1 MIFKKLKQ
9 KRERKN
15 QEKSYAARFDSVLIN
30 NKVTH
35 QNIGGKIGYV
45 MKEISPK
52 ELENEIR
59 KLNIACCNFMKR
71 RDDLCNNF
79 LNNDILDDVVAFC
92 LNEEEGWKKMQDKRR
107 HILKPIVKQQNIK
120 FYYVK
125 VWSNGPFKSD
135 AQAGMYGYVIA
146 SDEIDKYIKAKD
158 VKEESI
164 WI

>member
-9 KRERKN
+9 KRERKI
-15 QEKSYAARFDSVLIN
+15 QEKSYAARFDSVLIS
-30 NKVTH
+30 NKVVH

-45 MKEISPK
+45 MREVSPK
-52 ELENEIR
+52 ELESEMR

-71 RDDLCNNF
+71 REDLCNNF
-79 LNNDILDDVVAFC
+79 LNN

-107 HILKPIVKQQNIK
+107 HILKPIVKEQNIK

-125 VWSNGPFKSD
+125 VWSNGPFK
-135 AQAGMYGYVIA
+135 AGDNGAFYGYVIA
-146 SDEIDKYIKAKD
+146 SDECSEYIKTKD

>member
-9 KRERKN
+9 KRERKI
-15 QEKSYAARFDSVLIN
+15 QEKSYAARFDRVLIS

-45 MKEISPK
+45 MREVSPK
-52 ELENEIR
+52 ELESEMR

-71 RDDLCNNF
+71 REDLCNNF
-79 LNNDILDDVVAFC
+79 LNN
-92 LNEEEGWKKMQDKRR
+92 LNEEDGWKKMQDKRR
-107 HILKPIVKQQNIK
+107 HILKPIVKEQNIK

-125 VWSNGPFKSD
+125 VWSNGPFK
-135 AQAGMYGYVIA
+135 AGDNGAFYGYVIA
-146 SDEIDKYIKAKD
+146 SDECSKYIKAKD
-158 VKEESI
+158 VKEEPI

>member
-9 KRERKN
+9 KRERKI
-15 QEKSYAARFDSVLIN
+15 QEKSYASRFDRVLIN

-35 QNIGGKIGYV
+35 QNIGGKIGYI
-45 MKEISPK
+45 MREINPK
-52 ELENEIR
+52 ELESEIR
-59 KLNIACCNFMKR
+59 NLNIACCNFMKR
-71 RDDLCNNF
+71 REDICNN
-79 LNNDILDDVVAFC
+79 LL
-92 LNEEEGWKKMQDKRR
+92 LNEEDGLKKIQDKRR
-107 HILKPIVKQQNIK
+107 HILKPIVKEQNIK